1 MNNEIT
7 REALFYD
14 GVSVEIRTAK
24 DNNEIQ
30 KKDIEY
36 FINKGVDLLIV
47 APNEAIPITPVVEKA
62 FDKGIPVVVVDRK
75 ILSDKYTAYVGAD
88 NYEIGK
94 AVGEYVA
101 NLLEKK
107 GNIVEI
113 AGLEG
118 STPAIDRHQ
127 GFINALN
134 NYPDIKLLNHFD
146 AGWLQSVATE
156 KMDTALAHYPDI
168 DLVFAQNDRMAVGA
182 YLAWKKSNRKKMA
195 FIGIDALP
203 GKEYGVDQ
211 VLNKVLDA
219 TFMYPTGGDIVM
231 QVAMSILQK
240 QPFLREN
247 ILSTAVVDS
256 TNAHVMKLQT
266 DHITELDN
274 KIEALN
280 MKIGVYLT
288 RYANQQQGEPDR
300 RFHRV

>member
-1 MNNEIT
+1 MRSITFLLTLFILLTACTKEKSRYIIGVSQCSDDEWRHKMNNEIT

-134 NYPDIKLLNHFD
+134 NYPDI
-146 AGWLQSVATE
+146 
-156 KMDTALAHYPDI
+156 
-168 DLVFAQNDRMAVGA
+168 
-182 YLAWKKSNRKKMA
+182 
-195 FIGIDALP
+195 
-203 GKEYGVDQ
+203 
-211 VLNKVLDA
+211 
-219 TFMYPTGGDIVM
+219 
-231 QVAMSILQK
+231 
-240 QPFLREN
+240 
-247 ILSTAVVDS
+247 
-256 TNAHVMKLQT
+256 
-266 DHITELDN
+266 
-274 KIEALN
+274 
-280 MKIGVYLT
+280 
-288 RYANQQQGEPDR
+288 
-300 RFHRV
+300 

>member
-1 MNNEIT
+1 MRSITFLLTLFILLTACTKEKSRYIIGVSQCSDDEWRHKMNNEIT

-168 DLVFAQNDRMAVGA
+168 DLSSPRM
-182 YLAWKKSNRKKMA
+182 
-195 FIGIDALP
+195 
-203 GKEYGVDQ
+203 
-211 VLNKVLDA
+211 
-219 TFMYPTGGDIVM
+219 
-231 QVAMSILQK
+231 
-240 QPFLREN
+240 
-247 ILSTAVVDS
+247 
-256 TNAHVMKLQT
+256 
-266 DHITELDN
+266 TEW
-274 KIEALN
+274 
-280 MKIGVYLT
+280 
-288 RYANQQQGEPDR
+288 P
-300 RFHRV
+300 